1 MAERIS
7 ICIFPHPSG
16 SPPFRPETGIGKSL
30 RILLLDRPVIGQV
43 WGAPHGRL
51 STPKPL
57 RLKAETMSTNQSG
70 GAAPQGKPSNR
81 HHEREAPPVSNAMLA
96 IIVVAIVAA
105 LVLGYLFLGK
115 LIDISRQE
123 DCMLAHNKNC
133 AAVELPNR

>member
-1 MAERIS
+1 MA
-7 ICIFPHPSG
+7 
-16 SPPFRPETGIGKSL
+16 
-30 RILLLDRPVIGQV
+30 
-43 WGAPHGRL
+43 
-51 STPKPL
+51 
-57 RLKAETMSTNQSG
+57 TNQSG
-70 GAAPQGKPSNR
+70 GAAPQGEPSNR
-81 HHEREAPPVSNAMLA
+81 SHAREAPPVSNAMLA